1 MTTAQI
7 KHVGF
12 TLPSP
17 MEREFH
23 KTATEEHRTKSE
35 LFREMFRVYRS
46 YRKRQPEPEIDDTW
60 VMQVIAEAQEEER
73 RSPTTPDQRV
83 AEFRELARYGAEQ
96 ANKVGIDVEDPE
108 VINRLVH
115 EERARWRE
123 KNRASSRYPK
133 YYQRRPSRQSH
144 HCLRAR
150 RQCEPH
156 RLSRPRSPATE
167 NIRWDRHNQSH

>member
-1 MTTAQI
+1 MTTAQTI

-23 KTATEEHRTKSE
+23 QIAREEHRTKSE

-46 YRKRQPEPEIDDTW
+46 YRKRHPEPEITDEW
-60 VMQVIAEAQEEER
+60 VMQVIQEAQEEQR
-73 RSPTTPDQRV
+73 QNPMTPEELI
-83 AEFRELARYGAEQ
+83 AEFRELARYGAKQ
-96 ANKVGIDVEDPE
+96 AKKVGIDVEDEE

-123 KNRASSRYPK
+123 KNRA
-133 YYQRRPSRQSH
+133 
-144 HCLRAR
+144 
-150 RQCEPH
+150 
-156 RLSRPRSPATE
+156 
-167 NIRWDRHNQSH
+167 